1 MSADAAV
8 PVVLVHGWAGSF
20 RETWQSTGIDAL
32 LEDSG
37 RTVAG
42 VDLLGHGDADKPHD
56 PAAYEHLDQ
65 WLLGRLDALPPVVDA
80 VGFSLGALTLLGAL
94 LREPGRFGRVVLSGI
109 GDRVFEERSPDE
121 SRKIVDALE
130 GRGDPADTGA
140 QVFAGYV
147 NAPGKD
153 KAALTAVMKRPPSPP
168 HDPQSFAS
176 VRNEVLV
183 VIGDK
188 DFAGPAERLA
198 AAFPNGRLVVLR
210 NTDHFATPESFAF
223 IDAVLE
229 FMGAA

>member
-130 GRGDPADTGA
+130 GRGDPTTR
-140 QVFAGYV
+140 
-147 NAPGKD
+147 NH
-153 KAALTAVMKRPPSPP
+153 SPRCETKF
-168 HDPQSFAS
+168 SS
-176 VRNEVLV
+176 
-183 VIGDK
+183 
-188 DFAGPAERLA
+188 
-198 AAFPNGRLVVLR
+198 
-210 NTDHFATPESFAF
+210 
-223 IDAVLE
+223 
-229 FMGAA
+229 